1 MQIGWGGFVDWTT
14 SNAKRCIVT
23 SYIFSPKYYSHIL
36 KYITLQNRGDLAA
49 TAAPRAEFCESALRG
64 RTVRRWEHRRWRAG
78 SRVLIAPKSWSS
90 PPLLPPPPPDAMAGS
105 VCLQPSR
112 SVTEGPQAVKAV
124 EAAVQVDDRG
134 TADGECLEDALVKGK
149 RGTKP
154 LDRRHRAEW
163 GPRLDGGSTSLIV
176 ASSGTPELTAA
187 ARHPRSRQ
195 RTSGLALY

>member
-1 MQIGWGGFVDWTT
+1 M
-14 SNAKRCIVT
+14 
-23 SYIFSPKYYSHIL
+23 
-36 KYITLQNRGDLAA
+36 KYITLQNRSDLAA

-90 PPLLPPPPPDAMAGS
+90 SPLLPPPPPPPDAMAGS

-134 TADGECLEDALVKGK
+134 AADGKCLEDALVKGK

-154 LDRRHRAEW
+154 LDRRHREELD
-163 GPRLDGGSTSLIV
+163 PRLDGGSTSLIV
-176 ASSGTPELTAA
+176 ARSGTPELTAA
-187 ARHPRSRQ
+187 ARPRDRDKGHQDWRSTDLPQ
-195 RTSGLALY
+195 APAGPGGGASGNWHLAASGSGGI